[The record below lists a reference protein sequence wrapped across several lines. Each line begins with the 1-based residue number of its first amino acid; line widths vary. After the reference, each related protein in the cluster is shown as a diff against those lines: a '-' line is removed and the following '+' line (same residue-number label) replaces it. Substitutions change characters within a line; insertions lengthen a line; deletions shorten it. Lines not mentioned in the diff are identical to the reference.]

1 MESEKPRPSLEEQIR
16 AMSDEDIAD
25 LFDEVEAERKEQE
38 DSITIREKDSEL
50 YMKVMFWMAE
60 WINNRRESIDKF
72 LEELEADLGWKAFEF
87 VPLLLPGLKFYP
99 NLDQE
104 IIDYLDFTLTA
115 EEFRSAVEVYEAT
128 LYFEHEKS
136 SLDELFSRSKSYA
149 TSTNFFE
156 AIDFVSKFR
165 QYSLFNNMLVYAQN
179 PFVTYYATEKHWKEA
194 FNRTIKPEARGMVI
208 LAPMTPVLIVYD
220 IDETEGPQLPAKLE
234 GFTAVQGEFSEAILQ
249 KTLDNCARNG
259 IQVEK
264 RTLSRLYAGFAT
276 RKSVRPGYKMRIAVH
291 DKLAPKEM
299 YGVLTHELAHIY
311 LGHLGCDN
319 DKWWPSRLGLDK
331 ATKEIEAEAVSFLL
345 NARLGLEGSSA
356 SYLSTYVKD
365 ESSLNKVSLDLI
377 VRVAAKIEGFGKRL
391 SEDKMKHVNANIE
404 HGNAKQPSLF

>member
-1 MESEKPRPSLEEQIR
+1 MENGKPSPSLEEQIR
-16 AMSDEDIAD
+16 AMSDKDIDD
-25 LFDEVEAERKEQE
+25 LFDEVEAERQ
-38 DSITIREKDSEL
+38 DQNGSININKQDSEL
-50 YMKVMFWMAE
+50 YMKVMLWMAE
-60 WINNRRESIDKF
+60 WINKRRENIEKF
-72 LEELEADLGWKAFEF
+72 VEELEADLGWKAFEF
-87 VPLLLPGLKFYP
+87 VPLLLPGLKLYP

-104 IIDYLDFTLTA
+104 IIDYLNYSLTLKEFKTA
-115 EEFRSAVEVYEAT
+115 IEVFEAT
-128 LYFEHEKS
+128 LYYEHEKS
-136 SLDELFSRSKSYA
+136 SLDELFSRSKNYA
-149 TSTNFFE
+149 TSAGFFD
-156 AIDFVSKFR
+156 AINFVSKFR

-220 IDETEGPQLPAKLE
+220 IDETEGPPLPSKLE
-234 GFTAVQGEFSEAILQ
+234 GFTAVQGKFSEPILQ
-249 KTLDNCARNG
+249 KTLDNCTRNG

-264 RTLSRLYAGFAT
+264 KTLSRLYAGFAT
-276 RKSVRPGYKMRIAVH
+276 RRSVRPGYKMRVAVH

-365 ESSLNKVSLDLI
+365 EGALNKVSLDLI
-377 VRVAAKIEGFGKRL
+377 VRVAARIEGFGKRL
-391 SEDKMKHVNANIE
+391 SEDKMKHVNTNTGHE
-404 HGNAKQPSLF
+404 NVKQPSLF